1 MKLIYKD
8 SQFFDANKRTWSHLK
23 LSRSKLAR
31 VFNDLMFV
39 EIRRKRPDGLFN
51 RYVWIFHNGENITP
65 LVGLFLKIK
74 SSKSKQYCGA
84 LASSSCRFYLSDCL
98 IEELRRSGYSYFE
111 KMLLSL
117 ATDRLVRIEK

>member
-23 LSRSKLAR
+23 VSRSKLTR
-31 VFNDLMFV
+31 IFNDLMFV

-65 LVGLFLKIK
+65 LVGLFLKMK
-74 SSKSKQYCGA
+74 NSKSKQFYGA
-84 LASSSCRFYLSDCL
+84 LTSNSCRFCLSDCL
-98 IEELRRSGYSYFE
+98 IEELKRSDYSYFE

-117 ATDRLVRIEK
+117 VTNRLVRIEK